1 MVKMKYPI
9 KCPYERRFPLPTITL
24 AELQENIQ
32 EAMAKYGDVPV
43 LIEYDGEYVNMTGRF
58 VPLYNPPPGI
68 EKSEPSRLHA
78 LGLLTD
84 SEE

>member
-1 MVKMKYPI
+1 M
-9 KCPYERRFPLPTITL
+9 LDD
-24 AELQENIQ
+24 LQENLRK
-32 EAMAKYGDVPV
+32 AMIKYGNLPV
-43 LIEYDGEYVNMTGRF
+43 LIEYDGEYVNMSGQI

-68 EKSEPSRLHA
+68 DKSEPSRLHA

>member
-1 MVKMKYPI
+1 MKRGDFI
-9 KCPYERRFPLPTITL
+9 KCPYERRFQLDTIML
-24 AELQENIQ
+24 KDLILNLERAFV
-32 EAMAKYGDVPV
+32 KYGDRPV
-43 LIEYDGEYVNMTGRF
+43 LIEYDGTYVNMSGQI
-58 VPLYNPPPGI
+58 VPLYNSPPGI